1 MRGELQ
7 DGDALP
13 PEMELVERYGIS
25 RPTLREAFRVL
36 ESESLISVRRGAR
49 GGARVHAPTLDVAAR
64 NAGVVLQHRGTT
76 MADIYLARTV
86 IEVPCA
92 GRLAQR
98 RTRAD
103 LDLLWTKVEEAEAA
117 IDEPDRFIRL
127 HTEFHGLIVDLAGN
141 QTLAL
146 LNGMVRHIIDL
157 ANWTRVARDPGGT
170 TPKASHRGAKAHRRL
185 VEHIEAK
192 DPDAAEALVAHPPRR
207 GRRVPHRGPRSA
219 DRDRGPQLTDGVI
232 GRGRSDGQR
241 SGASEVGLAVRR
253 AGDLVD
259 EDDPPGCLVAGELLA
274 HGARRSP
281 PRRATHPVARCT
293 TAATA

>member
-49 GGARVHAPTLDVAAR
+49 GGARVQAPTLDVAAR

-98 RTRAD
+98 RTKAD

-157 ANWTRVARDPGGT
+157 ANWTASPGIPAAPPRRRPTVAPRPT
-170 TPKASHRGAKAHRRL
+170 AASSSTSRPRTS
-185 VEHIEAK
+185 
-192 DPDAAEALVAHPPRR
+192 DAAEALWRTHLVEA
-207 GRRVPHRGPRSA
+207 GEFLTEGP
-219 DRDRGPQLTDGVI
+219 GPQTVI
-232 GRGRSDGQR
+232 
-241 SGASEVGLAVRR
+241 EVL
-253 AGDLVD
+253 
-259 EDDPPGCLVAGELLA
+259 
-274 HGARRSP
+274 S
-281 PRRATHPVARCT
+281 
-293 TAATA
+293 